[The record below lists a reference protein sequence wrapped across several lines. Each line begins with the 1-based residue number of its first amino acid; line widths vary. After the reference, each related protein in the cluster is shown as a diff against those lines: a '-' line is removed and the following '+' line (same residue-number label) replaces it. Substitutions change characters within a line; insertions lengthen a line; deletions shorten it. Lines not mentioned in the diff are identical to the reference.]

1 MMIRKLEQHEK
12 FDARLVMTLAFHQRM
27 EDPEKE
33 KRESETDP
41 VENWGAFDEDG
52 RLMALIVH
60 HRFSFRM
67 DGQWIPGGG
76 IGGVSTLPEYRDR
89 GAVREIFGEL
99 LADAYREGQVLS
111 ALYPFN
117 HAFYRKFG
125 YETIR
130 WRDEYSFPPSL
141 LREYRFTGKAV
152 QWQAGQPV
160 SEYTALYEA
169 FASGFNLAIRRD
181 DKKMQGEHMKGEWHK
196 DRRFSYML
204 YEENKAIA
212 YVSFQDIRHDPAAI
226 LAVQD
231 YAWDGPAGFRAMLGF
246 LSRFTADYGS
256 IEIGLP
262 TCLELASVIHAKD
275 AYDIRQ
281 TGTQCYM
288 VRVVNVEKLLETL
301 EKPEGCAF
309 TVKASDSMIPENNGT
324 WLVRKDSVRRT
335 EALPDLE
342 VSVQAL
348 GQLACGSTSLAEA
361 KLREDVRI
369 SGNEEILKKVFVR
382 KPILV
387 ADHY

>member
-1 MMIRKLEQHEK
+1 
-12 FDARLVMTLAFHQRM
+12 
-27 EDPEKE
+27 
-33 KRESETDP
+33 
-41 VENWGAFDEDG
+41 
-52 RLMALIVH
+52 
-60 HRFSFRM
+60 
-67 DGQWIPGGG
+67 
-76 IGGVSTLPEYRDR
+76 
-89 GAVREIFGEL
+89 
-99 LADAYREGQVLS
+99 
-111 ALYPFN
+111 
-117 HAFYRKFG
+117 
-125 YETIR
+125 
-130 WRDEYSFPPSL
+130 
-141 LREYRFTGKAV
+141 
-152 QWQAGQPV
+152 
-160 SEYTALYEA
+160 
-169 FASGFNLAIRRD
+169 
-181 DKKMQGEHMKGEWHK
+181 MKGEWHK

-212 YVSFQDIRHDPAAI
+212 YVTFQDIRHDPAAI

-231 YAWDGPAGFRAMLGF
+231 YAWDGPAGFRAILGF

-348 GQLACGSTSLAEA
+348 GQLACGSTNLAEA